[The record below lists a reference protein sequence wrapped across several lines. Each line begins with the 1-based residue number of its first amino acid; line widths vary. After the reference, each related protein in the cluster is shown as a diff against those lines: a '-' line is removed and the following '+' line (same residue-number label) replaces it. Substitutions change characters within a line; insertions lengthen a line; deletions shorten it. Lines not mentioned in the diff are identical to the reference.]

1 MSFENQRS
9 ADLGD
14 STYRNPIFGG
24 DFPDPSICRVDD
36 VYYLTHS
43 SFVYRPGLL
52 VWSSRDLI
60 NWQPVAHALNHPGW
74 SVWAPEIVHHKGRFY
89 IYYFAHTIEGDW
101 QGDNWVVWADDPRGP
116 WSEPIGLGCGHIDPG
131 HIVGDDGKRYL
142 HLSGGHV
149 AELHESGLKLV
160 SEPKKV
166 YDGWQIPEDWR
177 IEGTAL
183 EGPKLFKREGW
194 FYLVSAMGGT
204 AGPATSHMVVAAR
217 SKSPL
222 GPWENCP
229 HNPILRTTSRAD
241 RWYSRGHGTPFEGP
255 DGRWWIILHGYERG
269 FHTLGR
275 QTLLEPIRWT
285 DDGWFE
291 AVEGHDPAGVIEAP
305 VSVSP
310 VSPEASH
317 YMPLSDDFAGKQLG
331 MQWQKFGDFG
341 EDRIEIGRGW
351 LELLCS
357 GSSKEPSAPLTC
369 TPVDLAY
376 EVEVEL
382 DRSRMEPGDA
392 AGLVLYYDPRCFAGI
407 LAGPEGLRVAR
418 HGQLSGQA
426 GKDLQDGPVRLK
438 LVNDCNEMDIFYSQG
453 GGAWKKHDTSLDVSG
468 YHHNVFGKFLSLRP
482 GILAVGK
489 GRAKLRDFRYRGL
502 RPSNDLPDFQQ
513 SVQE

>member
-1 MSFENQRS
+1 MSFENQRR
-9 ADLGD
+9 ADRGD
-14 STYRNPIFGG
+14 GTYRNPVFGS
-24 DFPDPSICRVDD
+24 DFPDPSICRADD

-60 NWQPVAHALNHPGW
+60 NWQPIAHASDHPGW

-89 IYYFAHTIEGDW
+89 IYYFAHIIEGDW

-194 FYLVSAMGGT
+194 YYLVSAMGGT

-229 HNPILRTTSRAD
+229 HNPILRTTNRAD

-275 QTLLEPIRWT
+275 QTLLEPIQWT
-285 DDGWFE
+285 DDGWFK
-291 AVEGHDPAGVIEAP
+291 AVEGHDPAGVIDAP
-305 VSVSP
+305 VP
-310 VSPEASH
+310 VSARAPEACH
-317 YMPLSDDFAGKQLG
+317 YMRLSDDFAGDRLG
-331 MQWQKFGDFG
+331 MQWQKFGNFR
-341 EDRIEIGRGW
+341 EDRIFLGQGW
-351 LELLCS
+351 LKLACE
-357 GSSKEPSAPLTC
+357 GSRAQPSAPLTC

-376 EVEVEL
+376 EVEVEI
-382 DRSRMEPGDA
+382 DRSEMQGGDL
-392 AGLVLYYDPRCFAGI
+392 AGLLVYYDQRCFGGVLI
-407 LAGPEGLRVAR
+407 GPDGLYGAREGKIAERPGRELPQGLVTLR
-418 HGQLSGQA
+418 
-426 GKDLQDGPVRLK
+426 
-438 LVNDCNEMDIFYSQG
+438 LVNDCNEMDLYIRPEGSDWQ
-453 GGAWKKHDTSLDVSG
+453 KLSMSLDISG
-468 YHHNVFGKFLSLRP
+468 YNHNVFGRFLSLRP
-482 GILAVGK
+482 ALMAIGSGQA
-489 GRAKLRDFRYRGL
+489 RFRNFRYHGL
-502 RPSNDLPDFQQ
+502 RPGNDLPEF
-513 SVQE
+513 V